1 MKKCTLCLNIKEAIA
16 WAIILSIALAFGGTV
31 TAEAS
36 VAAVGKALRSAINIQ
51 DTQNGKTPLVRIK
64 F

>member
-1 MKKCTLCLNIKEAIA
+1 MKKCAHCLNVKETIV
-16 WAIILSIALAFGGTV
+16 WAIILSVALLIGGAV